1 MDIIIILYNNMLQPI
16 LSLLAGF
23 LLLMWSADAFTDNG
37 AKIAQIF
44 NISPL
49 VIGLLVFGFGTS
61 APEMLVSGLAAYDGI
76 PEMSIGNA
84 FGSNIFNIGLVLGV
98 TAIILPITVE
108 KSIIKKEWLFLFLS
122 TLIVGFLLKKDGF
135 LSFIDGLI
143 LLSLLLL
150 FLINIFRES
159 KKGSLVDTDSL
170 KINSQ
175 NQDKGKTWF
184 LLIVSLIVLVSS
196 AKLVVWGGT
205 NLALSFGV
213 SDLIIGLTVI
223 ALGTSLPELAVCIS
237 SALKKQH
244 QMVIGNIIGSNLF
257 NTLGVLAV
265 PALIVPYTSSL
276 VLEIPPEVMSR
287 DFVFML
293 ILTLLIVILSIRLKI
308 SRFGGFILLT
318 TLSIY
323 LYQLF

>member
-1 MDIIIILYNNMLQPI
+1 MLLPI

-37 AKIAQIF
+37 AKIARIF

-49 VIGLLVFGFGTS
+49 IIGLLVFGFGTS

-98 TAIILPITVE
+98 TAIILPVTVE
-108 KSIIKKEWLFLFLS
+108 KSVIKKEWLYLFLS
-122 TLIVGFLLKKDGF
+122 TLIVGFLLLDGF
-135 LSFIDGLI
+135 LSFTDGLI

-150 FLINIFRES
+150 FLINVFRES
-159 KKGSLVDTDSL
+159 KKGSPIDTDIL
-170 KINSQ
+170 EINSQ
-175 NQDKGKTWF
+175 NQDKGRTWLF
-184 LLIVSLIVLVSS
+184 LIVSLIILVSS
-196 AKLVVWGGT
+196 AKLVVWGG
-205 NLALSFGV
+205 V
-213 SDLIIGLTVI
+213 SIAEFFEIDKLIIGLTVV
-223 ALGTSLPELAVCIS
+223 ALGTSLPELAVSIS

-257 NTLGVLAV
+257 NTLGVLAI
-265 PALIVPYTSSL
+265 PALIVPFTPEL
-276 VLEIPPEVMSR
+276 ILKVPPEVMSR
-287 DFVFML
+287 DFVYML
-293 ILTLLIVILSIRLKI
+293 ILTLLIVILSMRLKI

-318 TLSIY
+318 ALSIY

>member
-1 MDIIIILYNNMLQPI
+1 MLLPI

-37 AKIAQIF
+37 AKIARIF

-98 TAIILPITVE
+98 TAIILPVTVE
-108 KSIIKKEWLFLFLS
+108 KSVLKKEWLYLFLS
-122 TLIVGFLLKKDGF
+122 TLIVGFLLLDGF
-135 LSFIDGLI
+135 LSFTDGLI

-150 FLINIFRES
+150 FLINVFRES
-159 KKGSLVDTDSL
+159 KKGSPIDTDIL
-170 KINSQ
+170 EINSQ
-175 NQDKGKTWF
+175 NQDKGWTWLF
-184 LLIVSLIVLVSS
+184 LIVSLIILVSS
-196 AKLVVWGGT
+196 AKLVVWGG
-205 NLALSFGV
+205 V
-213 SDLIIGLTVI
+213 SIAEFFEIDKLIIGLTVV
-223 ALGTSLPELAVCIS
+223 ALGTSLPELAVSIS

-257 NTLGVLAV
+257 NTLGVLAI
-265 PALIVPYTSSL
+265 PALIVPFTPELILKS
-276 VLEIPPEVMSR
+276 PPEVMSR
-287 DFVFML
+287 DFVYML
-293 ILTLLIVILSIRLKI
+293 ILTLLIVILSMRLKI

-318 TLSIY
+318 ALSIY

>member
-1 MDIIIILYNNMLQPI
+1 MLLPI

-37 AKIAQIF
+37 AKIARIF

-98 TAIILPITVE
+98 TAIILPVTVE
-108 KSIIKKEWLFLFLS
+108 KSVLKKEWLYLFLS
-122 TLIVGFLLKKDGF
+122 TLIVGFLLLDGF
-135 LSFIDGLI
+135 LSFTDGLI

-150 FLINIFRES
+150 FLINVFRES
-159 KKGSLVDTDSL
+159 KKGSPIDTDIL
-170 KINSQ
+170 EINSQ
-175 NQDKGKTWF
+175 NQDKGRTWL
-184 LLIVSLIVLVSS
+184 LLIVSLIILVSS
-196 AKLVVWGGT
+196 AKLVVWGG
-205 NLALSFGV
+205 V
-213 SDLIIGLTVI
+213 SIAEFFEIDKLIIGLTVV
-223 ALGTSLPELAVCIS
+223 ALGTSLPELAVSIS

-257 NTLGVLAV
+257 NTLGVLAI
-265 PALIVPYTSSL
+265 PALIVPFTPEL
-276 VLEIPPEVMSR
+276 ILKVPPEVMSR
-287 DFVFML
+287 DFVYML
-293 ILTLLIVILSIRLKI
+293 ILTLLIVTLSMRLKI

-318 TLSIY
+318 ALSIY